1 MDSLISVIVPH
12 YNTLD
17 SLIRLIKS
25 IPVRDDIEVLI
36 VDDNSDIPFEKLQY
50 SLEGFPHVQL
60 FRNDSG
66 VKGAG
71 ASRNIALRKA
81 VGKWLL
87 FADADDF
94 FLDGLYDKLAPYL
107 ESDYD
112 IVYFPPTSMD
122 EATGKEATRHIKY
135 MERVNN
141 YYNNPSF
148 ENGTVLRFGFGTPWS
163 KLIRHSIFVKH
174 NLEFEEILVG
184 NDVMCMTKCGYYSH
198 NIKAS
203 NETIYCVTRGSG
215 TLTSKKDEKNF
226 DIRTDLLIREYCFL
240 REHLSKE
247 EFRLVHMERL
257 ALRRLVIAVF
267 IDHWGIKKLVEM
279 LRLYHKN
286 QIKIFDMGLL
296 KPSELIQSFKKAA
309 RYNREITKHR

>member
-1 MDSLISVIVPH
+1 MGSLVSIIVPH
-12 YNTLD
+12 YNTLNTLLR
-17 SLIRLIKS
+17 LIRS

-36 VDDNSDIPFEKLQY
+36 VDDNSDIPLEKLRY
-50 SLEGFPHVQL
+50 SLEEFPHVQL
-60 FRNDSG
+60 FQNDSG

-81 VGKWLL
+81 LGKWLL
-87 FADADDF
+87 FADADDYF
-94 FLDGLYDKLAPYL
+94 TEGFYEKIFPYL

-122 EATGKEATRHIKY
+122 EATGKEASRHIKY

-148 ENGTVLRFGFGTPWS
+148 ENRTVLRFGFGTPWS
-163 KLIRHSIFVKH
+163 KLIRRSIFEEHK
-174 NLEFEEILVG
+174 LEFEEILVG
-184 NDVMCMTKCGYYSH
+184 NDIMCMTRCGYYSH

-226 DIRTDLLIREYCFL
+226 DMRTALLIREYCFL
-240 REHLSKE
+240 RDNLSKE
-247 EFRLVHMERL
+247 EFKLVHMERL
-257 ALRRLVIAVF
+257 ALRRLVIAAF
-267 IDHWGIKKLVEM
+267 IDRWGIKKLLEI
-279 LRLYHKN
+279 LRLYRKN
-286 QIKIFDMGLL
+286 KIKVFDIGLL
-296 KPSELIQSFKKAA
+296 NPIEFLRAIKKAVI
-309 RYNREITKHR
+309 YNNEMKKHR